1 VREMLMDRISLID
14 LLNLNEARLAKLR
27 CQEQQLLFQ
36 V

>member
-1 VREMLMDRISLID
+1 MDRISLID